1 MITNLNR
8 IGYRGYISSRPFLG
22 ERVAQH
28 VQNIVIGDYARRR
41 ELQYLLSATE
51 YAIPG
56 SFMMLEK
63 LMKELDDLKGVICYS
78 LFMLPDKPTERKLIY
93 SLLIGAGATMHFAA
107 EGLIFESEK
116 DIAKLESIWLMRS
129 ILPYC
134 PQELREWR

>member
-1 MITNLNR
+1 MKKNLNR
-8 IGYRGYISSRPFLG
+8 ISYRGYIASRPFMG

-28 VQNIVIGDYARRR
+28 VQNIVIVDYARRR
-41 ELQYLLSATE
+41 ELRYLLSATE

-63 LMKELDDLKGVICYS
+63 LLKELEDLKGVICYS
-78 LFMLPDKPTERKLIY
+78 LFMLPEKPSERKLIY
-93 SLLIGAGATMHFAA
+93 NFMIDAGATMHFAV
-107 EGLIFESEK
+107 EGLILESEK
-116 DIAKLESIWLMRS
+116 DIVKLESIWLMRS